1 MAELFCEIALRWMT
15 LNFIHDGFTDKQYI
29 GSDNDLV
36 SSSNKSLPETMLTK
50 SYGAIWHH

>member
-15 LNFIHDGFTDKQYI
+15 LKFIRDGFTDKQYI

-36 SSSNKSLPETMLTK
+36 SSGNKSLLEAMLTK
-50 SYGAIWHH
+50 FCGAIWHH